1 MDSFYGFKIGDYVIA
16 NFAEFDKFEGHTFKI
31 PGFTNNMANR
41 PLIEVKD
48 IQRPDGNG
56 TVFYPHELSWE
67 DGSRP
72 V

>member
-16 NFAEFDKFEGHTFKI
+16 NFAEFDTFEGQTFKI
-31 PGFTNNMANR
+31 TGFTSMSNR
-41 PLIEVKD
+41 PVIEVKD
-48 IQRPDGNG
+48 IKRPDDNG

-72 V
+72 TV